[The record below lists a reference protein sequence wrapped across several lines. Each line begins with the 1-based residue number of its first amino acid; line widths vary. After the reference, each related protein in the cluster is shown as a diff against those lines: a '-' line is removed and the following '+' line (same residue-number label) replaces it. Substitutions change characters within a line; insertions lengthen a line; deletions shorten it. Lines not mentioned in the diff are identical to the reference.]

1 MEIFTVS
8 FPVVFVWIAVMDSLH
23 LNHWRTCFRQVLGP
37 LYILS
42 GMLFFSF
49 YCERVWGWCLM
60 PLGKP
65 GPVTPLFVVPV
76 FFFKHLWSG
85 LGGHYSQGCHEY
97 IPSRLTYGS
106 LPFHHTHTHLLSMGL
121 NVAK

>member
-1 MEIFTVS
+1 
-8 FPVVFVWIAVMDSLH
+8 
-23 LNHWRTCFRQVLGP
+23 
-37 LYILS
+37 
-42 GMLFFSF
+42 
-49 YCERVWGWCLM
+49 M

-121 NVAK
+121 NVAKCNLGEAKHETMLASSLHY